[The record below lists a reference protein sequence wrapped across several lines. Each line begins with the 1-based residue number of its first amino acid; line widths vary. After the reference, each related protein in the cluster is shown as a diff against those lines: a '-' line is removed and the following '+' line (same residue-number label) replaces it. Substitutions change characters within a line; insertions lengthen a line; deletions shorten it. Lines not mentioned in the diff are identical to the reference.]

1 MRNAGLA
8 GEFHNEGIDPRCSM
22 PVFHPPLATRFQQ
35 PLAEYEHLGTDHLT
49 CCWVCLEPIGRRR
62 LALVPSTLYCE
73 PCQAHHEQQQPLA
86 VRRLTFSIKKGIP
99 L

>member
-8 GEFHNEGIDPRCSM
+8 GEFHNEPIDPRCSM
-22 PVFHPPLATRFQQ
+22 PAFHPPIAARFQ
-35 PLAEYEHLGTDHLT
+35 PFLTAEEHLGADSLA
-49 CCWVCLEPIGRRR
+49 CCRVCLEPIGRRR

-86 VRRLTFSIKKGIP
+86 VRRLTFSIQKGIP